1 MKPAFPYLVCD
12 FRDLDTV
19 TGKRKKKQTSDNPS
33 FCELEEKKIA
43 AQGTNYKGTFIKRSA
58 NGRRR
63 EYFYLE
69 EN

>member
-19 TGKRKKKQTSDNPS
+19 TGKRKKKKQTSDNPS

-43 AQGTNYKGTFIKRSA
+43 A
-58 NGRRR
+58 
-63 EYFYLE
+63 
-69 EN
+69 

>member
-43 AQGTNYKGTFIKRSA
+43 A
-58 NGRRR
+58 
-63 EYFYLE
+63 
-69 EN
+69 